1 MQDPVEFWFD
11 FASTYSYLSAMRIE
25 AVAEESGIDV
35 SWCPFL
41 LGPIFEKQGWD
52 TSPFN
57 LYPLK
62 GGYMWR
68 DVERHCQR
76 YGIPFRKPTVFPRNS
91 VLAARVAC
99 MAMCEGWCPEF
110 SGAVFRANF
119 AQDRDISTPEVIIE
133 ILKSIEKD
141 GNECLFRI
149 KQPGYKGLLRKQT
162 ERAMGLGIFGAPSF
176 IVGGELFWGNDRLE
190 DAMEWYKEKRV

>member
-1 MQDPVEFWFD
+1 
-11 FASTYSYLSAMRIE
+11 
-25 AVAEESGIDV
+25 
-35 SWCPFL
+35 
-41 LGPIFEKQGWD
+41 
-52 TSPFN
+52 
-57 LYPLK
+57 
-62 GGYMWR
+62 MWR

-119 AQDRDISTPEVIIE
+119 AQDRDISSPEVIIE

>member
-1 MQDPVEFWFD
+1 MSDPIEFWFD

-25 AVAEESGIDV
+25 AVAEEAGIDV

-41 LGPIFEKQGWD
+41 LGPIFQKQGLD

-76 YGIPFRKPTVFPRNS
+76 YGIPFRKPSMFPRNS

-99 MAMCEGWCPEF
+99 MAMNEGWCPEF
-110 SGAVFRANF
+110 SREVFSANF
-119 AQDRDISTPEVIIE
+119 AQDRDISSPEVIIE
-133 ILKSIEKD
+133 ILKSMEKD
-141 GNECLFRI
+141 GNECLFRV
-149 KQPGYKGLLRKQT
+149 KQPGYKNLLREQT
-162 ERAMGLGIFGAPSF
+162 ERAMSLGIFGAPSF
-176 IVGGELFWGNDRLE
+176 IAGDELFWGNDRL
-190 DAMEWYKEKRV
+190 DNAIEWYRGKKA

>member
-1 MQDPVEFWFD
+1 MPDRIEFWFE

-25 AVAEESGIDV
+25 AVAKDAGIGV
-35 SWCPFL
+35 SWRPFL
-41 LGPIFEKQGWD
+41 LGPIFKKQGWD

-76 YGIPFRKPTVFPRNS
+76 YGIPFRKPTMFPRNS
-91 VLAARVAC
+91 VLAALVAC
-99 MAMCEGWCPEF
+99 IAMCEGWCPEF
-110 SGAVFRANF
+110 SRAVFGANF
-119 AQDRDISTPEVIIE
+119 AQDRDISSPEEIAE

-141 GNECLFRI
+141 SHEYLSLI
-149 KQPGYKGLLRKQT
+149 KQPEYKALLREQT
-162 ERAMGLGIFGAPSF
+162 ERAMSLGIFGAPSF
-176 IVGGELFWGNDRLE
+176 IVRDALFWGNDRLE
-190 DAMEWYKEKRV
+190 DALEWCRETRV